1 MPPPPEKQQLGRFQ
15 EEFVEARRSALE
27 RMLNKI
33 GQHALLQRDVDFK
46 LFIESDAFNV
56 DVKQRE
62 KANITE
68 SKGFMGTIGLGS
80 GTFGG
85 KMPESDE
92 VSILMNVGANIY
104 SGLKIERR
112 ILMPLKPNSKR
123 GQRRLIL
130 SSNNEKVHLSK
141 AMFNLQISPTQRVT
155 LETPSSPSQRSN
167 SMPHSAPPFP
177 PSQTSKPKS
186 KSYTTVKPNKTS
198 SPSAASSK
206 NTSAQSDP

>member
-1 MPPPPEKQQLGRFQ
+1 MWLYQALNNNNPGIVVPPPPEKQQLGRFQ

-33 GQHALLQRDVDFK
+33 GQHPLLQRDVDFK

-92 VSILMNVGANIY
+92 VSN
-104 SGLKIERR
+104 
-112 ILMPLKPNSKR
+112 
-123 GQRRLIL
+123 
-130 SSNNEKVHLSK
+130 
-141 AMFNLQISPTQRVT
+141 FNLQLGLMV
-155 LETPSSPSQRSN
+155 
-167 SMPHSAPPFP
+167 
-177 PSQTSKPKS
+177 
-186 KSYTTVKPNKTS
+186 
-198 SPSAASSK
+198 
-206 NTSAQSDP
+206 